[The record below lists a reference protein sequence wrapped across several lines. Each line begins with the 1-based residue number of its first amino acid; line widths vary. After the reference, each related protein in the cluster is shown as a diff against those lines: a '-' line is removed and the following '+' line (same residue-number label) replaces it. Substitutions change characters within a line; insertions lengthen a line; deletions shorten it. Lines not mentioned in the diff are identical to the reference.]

1 MGWVERIFSCLCMAL
16 LLTAC
21 EKTETR
27 TVEDIWTQKTIPEG
41 KIPVT
46 ILVKYAFS
54 INEFERAAEKKFPQL
69 DIIQVG
75 NYTFDRGLVEYQRR
89 LEHDDLDLE
98 IEMIFSDWVEEL
110 NRKCPYR
117 RILNAQIL
125 KITPIAYAT
134 IPFEI

>member
-1 MGWVERIFSCLCMAL
+1 MHIHKFADIVSFAEIGVGGNLPATEEYREFIKKLHPTQFLTGR
-16 LLTAC
+16 LTAPLY
-21 EKTETR
+21 EVEYSYV
-27 TVEDIWTQKTIPEG
+27 TV
-41 KIPVT
+41 
-46 ILVKYAFS
+46 
-54 INEFERAAEKKFPQL
+54 R
-69 DIIQVG
+69 G
-75 NYTFDRGLVEYQRR
+75 NYRKAYKYILLR

-125 KITPIAYAT
+125 KIKPIAYAT

>member
-1 MGWVERIFSCLCMAL
+1 MHIHKFADIASFAEIGVGGNLPATEEYREFIKKLHPTQFLTGW
-16 LLTAC
+16 LTAPLY
-21 EKTETR
+21 EVEYSYV
-27 TVEDIWTQKTIPEG
+27 TV
-41 KIPVT
+41 
-46 ILVKYAFS
+46 
-54 INEFERAAEKKFPQL
+54 R
-69 DIIQVG
+69 G
-75 NYTFDRGLVEYQRR
+75 NYRKAYKYILLR

-125 KITPIAYAT
+125 KIKPIAYAT

>member
-1 MGWVERIFSCLCMAL
+1 MHIHKFADIASFAEIGVGGNLPATEEYREFIKKLHPTQFLTGR
-16 LLTAC
+16 LTAPLY
-21 EKTETR
+21 EVEYSYV
-27 TVEDIWTQKTIPEG
+27 TV
-41 KIPVT
+41 
-46 ILVKYAFS
+46 
-54 INEFERAAEKKFPQL
+54 R
-69 DIIQVG
+69 G
-75 NYTFDRGLVEYQRR
+75 NYRKAYKYILLR

-125 KITPIAYAT
+125 KIKPIAYGT

>member
-1 MGWVERIFSCLCMAL
+1 MHIHKFADIASFAEIGVGGNLPATEEYREFIKKLHATQFLTGR
-16 LLTAC
+16 LTAPLY
-21 EKTETR
+21 EVEYSYV
-27 TVEDIWTQKTIPEG
+27 TV
-41 KIPVT
+41 
-46 ILVKYAFS
+46 
-54 INEFERAAEKKFPQL
+54 R
-69 DIIQVG
+69 G
-75 NYTFDRGLVEYQRR
+75 NYRKAYKYILLR

>member
-1 MGWVERIFSCLCMAL
+1 MHIHKFADISSFAEIGGGGNLPATEEYREFIKKLHPTQFLTGR
-16 LLTAC
+16 LTAPLY
-21 EKTETR
+21 EVEYSYV
-27 TVEDIWTQKTIPEG
+27 TV
-41 KIPVT
+41 
-46 ILVKYAFS
+46 
-54 INEFERAAEKKFPQL
+54 R
-69 DIIQVG
+69 G
-75 NYTFDRGLVEYQRR
+75 NYRKAYKYILLR

>member
-1 MGWVERIFSCLCMAL
+1 MHIHKFSDIASFAEIGVGGNLPATEEYREFIKKL
-16 LLTAC
+16 HPTQFLTGRLTAPLY
-21 EKTETR
+21 EVEYSYV
-27 TVEDIWTQKTIPEG
+27 TV
-41 KIPVT
+41 
-46 ILVKYAFS
+46 
-54 INEFERAAEKKFPQL
+54 R
-69 DIIQVG
+69 G
-75 NYTFDRGLVEYQRR
+75 NYRKAYKYILLR

-125 KITPIAYAT
+125 KIKPIAYAT

>member
-1 MGWVERIFSCLCMAL
+1 MHIHKFADIASFAEIGVGGNLPATEEYREFIKKLHPTQFLTGRLTDTLYEVEYSYV
-16 LLTAC
+16 
-21 EKTETR
+21 
-27 TVEDIWTQKTIPEG
+27 TV
-41 KIPVT
+41 
-46 ILVKYAFS
+46 
-54 INEFERAAEKKFPQL
+54 R
-69 DIIQVG
+69 G
-75 NYTFDRGLVEYQRR
+75 NYRKASKYILLR

>member
-1 MGWVERIFSCLCMAL
+1 MHIHKFADIASFAEIGVGGNLPATEEYREFIKKLPPTQFLTGR
-16 LLTAC
+16 LTAPLY
-21 EKTETR
+21 EVEYSYV
-27 TVEDIWTQKTIPEG
+27 TV
-41 KIPVT
+41 
-46 ILVKYAFS
+46 
-54 INEFERAAEKKFPQL
+54 R
-69 DIIQVG
+69 G
-75 NYTFDRGLVEYQRR
+75 NYRKAYKYILLR

-125 KITPIAYAT
+125 KIKPIAYAT

>member
-1 MGWVERIFSCLCMAL
+1 MHIHKFADIASVAAIGVGGNLPATEEYREFIKKLHPTQFLTGR
-16 LLTAC
+16 LTAPLY
-21 EKTETR
+21 EVEYSYV
-27 TVEDIWTQKTIPEG
+27 TV
-41 KIPVT
+41 
-46 ILVKYAFS
+46 
-54 INEFERAAEKKFPQL
+54 R
-69 DIIQVG
+69 G
-75 NYTFDRGLVEYQRR
+75 NYRKAYKYILLR

-125 KITPIAYAT
+125 KIKPIAYAT

>member
-1 MGWVERIFSCLCMAL
+1 MHIQKFADIATFAEIGVGGNLPATEEYREFIKKLHPTQFLTGR
-16 LLTAC
+16 LTAPLY
-21 EKTETR
+21 EVEYSYV
-27 TVEDIWTQKTIPEG
+27 TV
-41 KIPVT
+41 
-46 ILVKYAFS
+46 
-54 INEFERAAEKKFPQL
+54 R
-69 DIIQVG
+69 G
-75 NYTFDRGLVEYQRR
+75 NYRKAYKYILLR

-125 KITPIAYAT
+125 KIKPIAYAT

>member
-1 MGWVERIFSCLCMAL
+1 MHIHKFADIASYAEIGVGGNLPATEEYREFIKKLHPTQFLTGR
-16 LLTAC
+16 LTAPLY
-21 EKTETR
+21 EVEYSYV
-27 TVEDIWTQKTIPEG
+27 TV
-41 KIPVT
+41 
-46 ILVKYAFS
+46 
-54 INEFERAAEKKFPQL
+54 R
-69 DIIQVG
+69 G
-75 NYTFDRGLVEYQRR
+75 NYRKAYKYILLR

-125 KITPIAYAT
+125 KIKPIAYAT

>member
-1 MGWVERIFSCLCMAL
+1 MHIHKFADIASFAEIGVGGNLPATEEYREFIKKLHPTQFLTGR
-16 LLTAC
+16 LTATLY
-21 EKTETR
+21 EVEYSYV
-27 TVEDIWTQKTIPEG
+27 TV
-41 KIPVT
+41 
-46 ILVKYAFS
+46 
-54 INEFERAAEKKFPQL
+54 R
-69 DIIQVG
+69 G
-75 NYTFDRGLVEYQRR
+75 NYRKAYKYILLR

>member
-1 MGWVERIFSCLCMAL
+1 MHIHKFADIASFAEIGVGGNLPATEEYREFIKKLHSTQFLTGR
-16 LLTAC
+16 LTAPLY
-21 EKTETR
+21 EVEYSYV
-27 TVEDIWTQKTIPEG
+27 TV
-41 KIPVT
+41 
-46 ILVKYAFS
+46 
-54 INEFERAAEKKFPQL
+54 R
-69 DIIQVG
+69 G
-75 NYTFDRGLVEYQRR
+75 NYRKAYKYILLR

-125 KITPIAYAT
+125 KIKPIAYAT

>member
-1 MGWVERIFSCLCMAL
+1 MHIHKFADIASFAEIGVGGNLPATEEYREFIKKLHPTQFLTGR
-16 LLTAC
+16 LTAPLY
-21 EKTETR
+21 E
-27 TVEDIWTQKTIPEG
+27 
-41 KIPVT
+41 
-46 ILVKYAFS
+46 
-54 INEFERAAEKKFPQL
+54 
-69 DIIQVG
+69 
-75 NYTFDRGLVEYQRR
+75 VEYSYVTVRGNFRKAYKYILLR

>member
-1 MGWVERIFSCLCMAL
+1 MHIHKFADIASFAEIGVGGNLPATEEYREFIKKLHPTQFLTGR
-16 LLTAC
+16 LTAPLY
-21 EKTETR
+21 EVEYSYV
-27 TVEDIWTQKTIPEG
+27 TVQ
-41 KIPVT
+41 
-46 ILVKYAFS
+46 
-54 INEFERAAEKKFPQL
+54 
-69 DIIQVG
+69 G
-75 NYTFDRGLVEYQRR
+75 NYRKAYKYILLR

-125 KITPIAYAT
+125 KIKPIAYAT

>member
-1 MGWVERIFSCLCMAL
+1 MHIHKFADIASFAEIGVGGNLPATEEHREFIKKLHPTQFLTGR
-16 LLTAC
+16 LTAPLY
-21 EKTETR
+21 EVEYSYV
-27 TVEDIWTQKTIPEG
+27 TV
-41 KIPVT
+41 
-46 ILVKYAFS
+46 
-54 INEFERAAEKKFPQL
+54 R
-69 DIIQVG
+69 G
-75 NYTFDRGLVEYQRR
+75 NYRKAYKYILLR

-125 KITPIAYAT
+125 KIKPIAYAT

>member
-1 MGWVERIFSCLCMAL
+1 MHIHKFADIASFAEIGVGGNLPATEEYREFIKKLNPTQFLTGR
-16 LLTAC
+16 LTAPLY
-21 EKTETR
+21 EVEYSYV
-27 TVEDIWTQKTIPEG
+27 TV
-41 KIPVT
+41 
-46 ILVKYAFS
+46 
-54 INEFERAAEKKFPQL
+54 R
-69 DIIQVG
+69 G
-75 NYTFDRGLVEYQRR
+75 NYRKAYKYILLR

-125 KITPIAYAT
+125 KIKPIAYAT

>member
-1 MGWVERIFSCLCMAL
+1 MHIHKFADIASFAEIGVGGNLPATEEYREFIKKLHPTQFLTGR
-16 LLTAC
+16 LTAPLY
-21 EKTETR
+21 E
-27 TVEDIWTQKTIPEG
+27 
-41 KIPVT
+41 
-46 ILVKYAFS
+46 
-54 INEFERAAEKKFPQL
+54 
-69 DIIQVG
+69 
-75 NYTFDRGLVEYQRR
+75 VEYSYVTVRENYRKAYKYILLR

-125 KITPIAYAT
+125 KIKPIAYAT

>member
-1 MGWVERIFSCLCMAL
+1 MHIHKFADIASFAEIGVGGNLPATEEYREFIKKLHPTQFLTGR
-16 LLTAC
+16 LTAPLY
-21 EKTETR
+21 EVEYSYV
-27 TVEDIWTQKTIPEG
+27 TV
-41 KIPVT
+41 
-46 ILVKYAFS
+46 
-54 INEFERAAEKKFPQL
+54 R
-69 DIIQVG
+69 G
-75 NYTFDRGLVEYQRR
+75 NYRKAYKYILLR

-134 IPFEI
+134 LPFEI

>member
-1 MGWVERIFSCLCMAL
+1 MHIHKFADIASFAEIGIGGNLPATEEYREFIKKLHPTQFLTGR
-16 LLTAC
+16 LTAPLY
-21 EKTETR
+21 EVEYSYV
-27 TVEDIWTQKTIPEG
+27 TV
-41 KIPVT
+41 
-46 ILVKYAFS
+46 
-54 INEFERAAEKKFPQL
+54 R
-69 DIIQVG
+69 G
-75 NYTFDRGLVEYQRR
+75 NYRKAYKYILLR

-117 RILNAQIL
+117 RIINAQIL

>member
-1 MGWVERIFSCLCMAL
+1 MHIHKFADIASFAEIGVGGNLPATEEYREFIKKLHPTQFLTGR
-16 LLTAC
+16 LTAPFY
-21 EKTETR
+21 EVEYSYV
-27 TVEDIWTQKTIPEG
+27 TV
-41 KIPVT
+41 
-46 ILVKYAFS
+46 
-54 INEFERAAEKKFPQL
+54 R
-69 DIIQVG
+69 G
-75 NYTFDRGLVEYQRR
+75 NYRKAYKYILLR